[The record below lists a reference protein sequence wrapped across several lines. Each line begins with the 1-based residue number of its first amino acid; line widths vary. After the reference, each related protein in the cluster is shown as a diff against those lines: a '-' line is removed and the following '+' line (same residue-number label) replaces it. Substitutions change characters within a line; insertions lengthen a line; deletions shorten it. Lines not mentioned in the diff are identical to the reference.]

1 MATDEDL
8 AGRLT
13 AGDGDA
19 LRMLVERWDR
29 PLRAFLTRHGGDQ
42 DVDDLA
48 QETWLHVVRAAVTFD
63 PRRRFSTWLF
73 QIALNCRRDSLRR
86 RRDLPLP
93 PERVARALGGA
104 DPAPALDA
112 RLDAARL
119 LATLPDEQRSALVLR
134 YYHDLG
140 EDDVAAV
147 LGCPR
152 GTVKSRLHHAVR
164 KLVALAREH
173 PR

>member
-1 MATDEDL
+1 MASDEDL
-8 AGRLT
+8 AGRV
-13 AGDGDA
+13 AGGDGDA
-19 LRMLVERWDR
+19 LRLLVERWDGR
-29 PLRAFLTRHGGDQ
+29 LRAFLGRQGGTD

-48 QETWLHVVRAAVTFD
+48 QETWLHVVRAAATFD

-73 QIALNCRRDSLRR
+73 QIAINCRRDAFRR
-86 RRDLPLP
+86 RRDVPLP
-93 PERVARALGGA
+93 PERVAGALGGA

-112 RLDAARL
+112 RLDASRL
-119 LATLPDEQRSALVLR
+119 LAALPDDQRSALVLR

-140 EDDVAAV
+140 EEDVAAA

-164 KLVALAREH
+164 KLVALAREGR
-173 PR
+173 P